1 MLAAALHAHRLVTQ
15 FRDLVWHVGLLVA
28 GVAAEGQRVN
38 WELGVLLVEDV
49 LPVSVLPVGEDLLV
63 VARCLDWRV
72 LCLETLLLALGTGA
86 VLALVHFAVR
96 GARLNLV
103 GVDDFGLFLQIE
115 GLPVVLRKR
124 RLLSVFLLVVADG
137 HRRVRVAHKAIYTPS
152 RLSILVVASW
162 QLLKRYH

>member
-1 MLAAALHAHRLVTQ
+1 VLAAALHAHRLVTQ

-162 QLLKRYH
+162 QLLN